1 MTTPTS
7 ERTWTIYDIDG
18 SNPRTVTLEQYLAMV
33 KTAAD
38 TAKAIHTA
46 DVRQMHSKRGPNK

>member
-46 DVRQMHSKRGPNK
+46 NIRRMHSK